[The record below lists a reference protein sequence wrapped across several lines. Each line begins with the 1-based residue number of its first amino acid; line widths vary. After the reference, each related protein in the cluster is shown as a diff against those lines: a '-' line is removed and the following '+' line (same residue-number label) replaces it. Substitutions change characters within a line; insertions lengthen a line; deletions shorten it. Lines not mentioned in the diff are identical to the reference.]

1 MKEDIRWIQRLSNLK
16 RAYTLLSESL
26 EIKAPSDVERAGII
40 QFYEMTFELSWKV
53 MKDYLQAQGYDIN
66 SPRHA
71 IKQAFQTGLIND
83 GHDWI
88 QALTD
93 RNLTVHT
100 YDEEKARQVELA
112 IRNAYYPLI
121 NKLLGKLNQE
131 SLL

>member
-1 MKEDIRWIQRLSNLK
+1 M
-16 RAYTLLSESL
+16 LSESL

-53 MKDYLQAQGYDIN
+53 MKDYLQAQGYDIS

-71 IKQAFQTGLIND
+71 IKQAFQTGLIGD
-83 GHDWI
+83 GHGWI

-121 NKLLGKLNQE
+121 NKLLDRLNQE